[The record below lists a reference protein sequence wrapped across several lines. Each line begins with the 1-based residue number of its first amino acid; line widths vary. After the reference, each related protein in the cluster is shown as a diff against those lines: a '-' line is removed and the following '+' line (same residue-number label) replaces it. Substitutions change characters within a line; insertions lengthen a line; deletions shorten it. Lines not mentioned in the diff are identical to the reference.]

1 MNFAAQMKKSGL
13 ETATESTL
21 LMEDLPGFDAAAL
34 VPRLEPLLNGD
45 PVTVIKEEVAGRIRY
60 ITLQTG
66 GCIVTVE
73 ASNLTRQTAIYFEAL
88 DWPMLH
94 RTFPDAED
102 AVRRHSAHVH
112 IRIEAEYDAVAN
124 ALGMRPI
131 NTNFARNLLAGRVAA
146 AISRIAM
153 PIAIYWKGCEMLYKP
168 GPFLRELGTEPIDL
182 FVRVTPFSS
191 NRQIG
196 GVRVIGASTR
206 GAFQMMGREL
216 VLEEAPVPVD
226 WAMRTLH
233 TFVARCHHEGGFLPH
248 LSTFSPVKGDIL
260 IVRHLTS
267 TPEIQEEHISLEVRR
282 AEEFGYDASY
292 LDRPGE
298 QLAIKRPKWDGTE
311 RRMRPKNAKPFGRRG
326 LN

>member
-1 MNFAAQMKKSGL
+1 
-13 ETATESTL
+13 
-21 LMEDLPGFDAAAL
+21 
-34 VPRLEPLLNGD
+34 
-45 PVTVIKEEVAGRIRY
+45 VAGHARY

-66 GCIVTVE
+66 GCIVTLE
-73 ASNLTRQTAIYFEAL
+73 ASDATRQAAVYFDAL

-102 AVRRHSAHVH
+102 AVRRHGANVH
-112 IRIEAEYDAVAN
+112 IRVEAEYDAVAN
-124 ALGMRPI
+124 ALGMRPM
-131 NTNFARNLLAGRVAA
+131 NTSYARNLLAGRVAA
-146 AISRIAM
+146 AVSRIAM
-153 PIAIYWKGCEMLYKP
+153 PLAIHWKGCEMLYKP
-168 GPFLRELGTEPIDL
+168 SPFLRELDTEPIDL

-206 GAFQMMGREL
+206 GAFQIMGREV

-233 TFVARCHHEGGFLPH
+233 GFVARCHNNGGFLPH
-248 LSTFSPVKGDIL
+248 LSTYSPLKGDIM

-267 TPEIQEEHISLEVRR
+267 TPEIEEEHVSLQVRR
-282 AEEFGYDASY
+282 ADEYGYDVTH
-292 LDRPGE
+292 LDRPDAE
-298 QLAIKRPKWDGTE
+298 LKIKRPHWDGTE
-311 RRMRPKNAKPFGRRG
+311 RRMRPNNAKAFGRRG